1 MLGLIVLTADAG
13 AGLPTR
19 SLLDQLL
26 GAPLLARGI
35 AGGLPTDEAV
45 TGVVVV
51 PADLVDTVRTDV
63 IERFG
68 LDEIDRVVAGGADRK
83 SALLAGLS
91 ALPSDVDVVVVQ
103 EGARVLTPVGLVD
116 AVVKAARAA
125 DAGIAAI
132 VSADLI
138 GADENG
144 TLIPLDSRPNLRVL
158 QGPAAY
164 KVAVL
169 KSALE
174 THIDEDED
182 EAEAVA
188 KAGGTVTLVQG
199 DEDNRLLRNG
209 ADVSR
214 ALEVFSRRA
223 ADYAF
228 VYPSDLLPDDPL
240 HTALDAGEAKRS
252 DA

>member
-1 MLGLIVLTADAG
+1 MLGLIVLTADTG
-13 AGLPTR
+13 AGLAPR
-19 SLLDQLL
+19 ALLDQLL

-35 AGGLPTDEAV
+35 AGALPTEEAV

-68 LDEIDRVVAGGADRK
+68 LDEIDRIVAGGPDRK

-91 ALPSDVDVVVVQ
+91 ALPADVDIVIVH
-103 EGARVLTPVGLVD
+103 EGARVLTPVGLAD
-116 AVVKAARAA
+116 AVVSAARKG
-125 DAGIAAI
+125 DAAI
-132 VSADLI
+132 CAVRLKDIVGVDDGGSLM
-138 GADENG
+138 
-144 TLIPLDSRPNLRVL
+144 PLDSRPGLRAL

-164 KVAVL
+164 KVSVL
-169 KSALE
+169 KAALE
-174 THIDEDED
+174 NGEDDEV
-182 EAEAVA
+182 EAVA
-188 KAGGTVTLVQG
+188 RAGGSVTLVDG
-199 DEDNRLLRNG
+199 DDDNRLLRDG

-228 VYPSDLLPDDPL
+228 VYPGDLLPDDPL
-240 HTALDAGEAKRS
+240 HKALDPSEGRS
-252 DA
+252 SSSDG

>member
-13 AGLPTR
+13 AGLPSR

-26 GAPLLARGI
+26 GAPLLARAI

-63 IERFG
+63 VERFG
-68 LDEIDRVVAGGADRK
+68 LDEIDRVVAGGPDRK

-91 ALPSDVDVVVVQ
+91 ALPADVDLVVVQ
-103 EGARVLTPVGLVD
+103 EGGRVLTPVGLVD
-116 AVVKAARAA
+116 AVVKAARAS
-125 DAGIAAI
+125 DAAIAA
-132 VSADLI
+132 VTAADLI
-138 GADENG
+138 AADESG
-144 TLIPLDSRPNLRVL
+144 TLIPLDSRPSLRVL

-164 KVAVL
+164 KLAVL

-174 THIDEDED
+174 TQIDDDEV
-182 EAEAVA
+182 EAVA
-188 KAGGTVTLVQG
+188 KAGGSVTLVEG
-199 DEDNRLLRNG
+199 DDDNRLLRSG

>member
-1 MLGLIVLTADAG
+1 MLGLIVLTADVG
-13 AGLPTR
+13 AGLPSR

-51 PADLVDTVRTDV
+51 PADLVDIVRADV

-68 LDEIDRVVAGGADRK
+68 LDEIDRVVAGGPDRK

-91 ALPSDVDVVVVQ
+91 ALPADIDIVVVQ

-116 AVVKAARAA
+116 AVVKAARAG
-125 DAGIAAI
+125 DAGIAA
-132 VSADLI
+132 VTSADVI
-138 GADENG
+138 AADEG
-144 TLIPLDSRPNLRVL
+144 GGLVPLDSRPSLRVL

-174 THIDEDED
+174 TQIDDDEV
-182 EAEAVA
+182 EAVA
-188 KAGGTVTLVQG
+188 RAGGRVLLVDG
-199 DEDNRLLRNG
+199 DDDNRLLRSS

-214 ALEVFSRRA
+214 ALEVFARRA

-228 VYPSDLLPDDPL
+228 VYPSNLLPDDPL
-240 HTALDAGEAKRS
+240 HTAVDAGEAKRS